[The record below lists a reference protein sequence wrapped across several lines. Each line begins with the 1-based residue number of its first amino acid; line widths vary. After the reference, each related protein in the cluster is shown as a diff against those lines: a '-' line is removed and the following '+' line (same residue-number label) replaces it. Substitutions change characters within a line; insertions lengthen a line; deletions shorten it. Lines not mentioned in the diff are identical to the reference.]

1 MQQYCKANVPC
12 VFTLSSTI
20 TVYLFMK
27 EKIELTSR
35 QKQIVSLVA
44 KGYSRK
50 QIAAALDVTLETI
63 HSHFKTLHDK
73 LGVHT
78 NSELIIYAIE
88 NGYKTKG

>member
-1 MQQYCKANVPC
+1 
-12 VFTLSSTI
+12 
-20 TVYLFMK
+20 MK
-27 EKIELTSR
+27 EKIKLTSR

-73 LGVHT
+73 LG
-78 NSELIIYAIE
+78 IYQ
-88 NGYKTKG
+88 